1 MSDNVSADN
10 IAELIREALEKNGEV
25 SFTAIG
31 RSMLPII
38 RDKKDIITLV
48 KPPRHIKSDDVV
60 LYIRE
65 NGQCVLSRVM
75 FVNGS
80 TFVLRGDNQWD
91 NEYNVE
97 KGRIIGTLKAFER
110 NGKAH
115 NTTDRSYQIYVKLLP
130 LVRFLRKNYYSLKSQ
145 VYKFLKY
152 LLKR

>member
-1 MSDNVSADN
+1 MSNNVSAGN
-10 IAELIREALEKNGEV
+10 MAELIREALEKNDEV
-25 SFTAIG
+25 SFTAMG

-38 RDKKDIITLV
+38 REKKDTVTLV
-48 KPPRHIKSDDVV
+48 KPPRNIKSDDVV
-60 LYIRE
+60 LYLRE

-80 TFVLRGDNQWD
+80 TLVLRGDNQWD

-97 KGRIIGTLKAFER
+97 KARIIGTLKTFER

-115 NTTDRSYQIYVKLLP
+115 NTTERSYQIYVKLLP
-130 LVRFLRKNYYSLKSQ
+130 LVRFLRKKYYSFKSQ